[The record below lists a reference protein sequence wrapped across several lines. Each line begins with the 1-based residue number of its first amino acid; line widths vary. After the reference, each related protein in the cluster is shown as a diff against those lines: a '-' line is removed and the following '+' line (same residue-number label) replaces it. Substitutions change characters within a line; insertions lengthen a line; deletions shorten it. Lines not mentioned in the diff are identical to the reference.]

1 MKKLFKSVFAL
12 AIMGLAL
19 VSCNKADEAIPQD
32 PEKGYVYTFSVV
44 DDYAPTKATLGTNGV
59 GWESGDRVGLFTPNS
74 HGYASID
81 VSKTPKEVILYSK
94 EIIPAGSKA
103 YAYYPYSSDNTKDD
117 DEAAKIV
124 FLDVQQGTSVS
135 AMPMAG
141 IPFTVET
148 EVAAKTNQNGV
159 IKFLNLG
166 SIIEFNVFS
175 SKAEYQTETVKSI
188 LVKTT
193 GDDYVSGNTYL
204 DLTQVDASDESSL
217 SVIFIQAS
225 DAKNEVKVNQDAQVA
240 DSKNNAT
247 PVYMVLVPGNHSGL
261 IIVNTDLA
269 SYTWNLPSVA
279 FKRNGLKHFNMDLNN
294 ATRGPLNEVV
304 KTLPYEEPFTAS
316 IGEFTTNEVIPVP
329 EIGAIWKWGGATYG
343 MKATAST
350 GGKSPVNYAS
360 EAWLISPWID
370 LTGGVQYAAVT
381 FDHVHRYAG
390 TATEELTFW
399 VLSDDIGAKW
409 TQHTIPTYA
418 SGTNWTFVN
427 SEEIS
432 LNSYVGKKVKV
443 GFKYLSNTTNAATW
457 EIKNFKAFVASA
469 PKTANPVISYEAST
483 KTVTITCE
491 TPGAKIG
498 YTTDGTN
505 PDADDSGPKG
515 TTQLYTGPFTISKT
529 TTVKAFAGADEM
541 DPSDIVSKECVVGY
555 EFETIAQLNALATTT
570 SKSVYGKLT
579 NAVVSFVPGTMDA
592 VIKDATGSVLYHK
605 KDHGLKQGQYY
616 TGDITVDLIYYNGL
630 YSDITSIDVKFEGDG
645 EVVNPEVLTLT
656 QLTGNYTKYQ
666 NTYAKIE
673 NIKVTNVSGKN
684 ITVSDGTNTYVVYTN
699 YGDAT
704 CAVEDKITA
713 IGTITKYGTTE
724 ELKVWSADDITVTEH
739 TAAEHAI
746 NITQSTG
753 GTITAK
759 VDGNEIASG
768 TKVMEGKT
776 VQLSVTIDNN
786 YNFNQW
792 IVEGAVNLSSTT
804 SHVVTFKVGTE
815 DVSVSATFTN
825 QSGTTYTKVTTAPT
839 DWSGTYIIVYESSAT
854 SGLVCLAGT
863 DAYQNFTTATI
874 ASGVI
879 SSNDLSSYEVQIAS
893 YDTGYSIKALGGANA
908 NKYLEGK
915 GDSNGTKFNASPS
928 KVTTFS
934 LSGGLVTIT
943 NNTDLFV
950 YNSTNGQNGER
961 WRFYKSGTAGSGG
974 VYKKPALYRKN

>member
-1 MKKLFKSVFAL
+1 MKKLFKSVLAL

-74 HGYASID
+74 HGYANID

-124 FLDVQQGTSVS
+124 FPDVQQGTSVS

-166 SIIEFNVFS
+166 SIIEFNIFS

-217 SVIFIQAS
+217 SVIFLQAS

-261 IIVNTDLA
+261 IIVNTDQA

-304 KTLPYEEPFTAS
+304 KTLPYEEPFTS
-316 IGEFTTNEVIPVP
+316 SFGDFTINDVTLSGLSSVWTMDSH
-329 EIGAIWKWGGATYG
+329 GCA
-343 MKATAST
+343 KATGYSGSSHET
-350 GGKSPVNYAS
+350 ES
-360 EAWLISPWID
+360 WLVSPWID
-370 LTGGVQYAAVT
+370 LTGGVQYAAIT
-381 FDHVHRYAG
+381 FDHVYRYVSDHAG
-390 TATEELTFW
+390 LSFMLMTDDPTAAWQELTVPTW
-399 VLSDDIGAKW
+399 V
-409 TQHTIPTYA
+409 TNN
-418 SGTNWTFVN
+418 NWTFE
-427 SEEIS
+427 SSGEIS
-432 LNSYVGKKVKV
+432 LNSFVGKKVKV
-443 GFKYLSNTTNAATW
+443 AFKYTSTATSGATW
-457 EIKNFKAFVASA
+457 EVKNFKAFVASA

-555 EFETIAQLNALATTT
+555 EFETIAELNALAQAAGTNSV
-570 SKSVYGKLT
+570 SKFGKLT
-579 NAVVSFVPGTMDA
+579 NAVVSFTPSTDA
-592 VIKDATGSVLYHK
+592 KAAIITDGTGSIMVYK
-605 KDHGLKQGQYY
+605 ENHGLSQGQTFTGDLTATVTTYKNYY
-616 TGDITVDLIYYNGL
+616 TEITDLDAAFTG
-630 YSDITSIDVKFEGDG
+630 SGA
-645 EVVNPEVLTLT
+645 VVEPTVLTLA
-656 QLTGNYTKYQ
+656 QLSGNYTKYQ
-666 NTYAKIE
+666 NTYAKVE
-673 NIKVTNVSGKN
+673 NLNVTSVNGRN
-684 ITVSDGTNTYVVYTN
+684 IYVSDGTNTYVVYAN
-699 YGDAT
+699 YDNPTAVAGDKVT
-704 CAVEDKITA
+704 AV
-713 IGTITKYGTTE
+713 GTITKYNTTE
-724 ELKVWSADDITVTEH
+724 ELKVWTSSDLTVSHTATTHKITYTQPSEGGTIYVGYASNFSNQINSGDEVMEGTVITIEATAATNFNFNGWTLTGATPQDASKATTSFTVGSSDVNIAASFLAKGAPVTIIVDGSTLTSTATTSNTEH
-739 TAAEHAI
+739 TFGGVTFVFSDGAKQYSSLGDHKFSDKAI
-746 NITQSTG
+746 LIGKSGKYIYNKTAIPGKITKFEIYANKGASAKVTVG
-753 GTITAK
+753 VNFSSSAITAYNSSAANTYESLLSTL
-759 VDGNEIASG
+759 DCIYDASAKIPDNCKYFWYQV
-768 TKVMEGKT
+768 TNANNSQ
-776 VQLSVTIDNN
+776 VQFRI
-786 YNFNQW
+786 
-792 IVEGAVNLSSTT
+792 
-804 SHVVTFKVGTE
+804 
-815 DVSVSATFTN
+815 
-825 QSGTTYTKVTTAPT
+825 
-839 DWSGTYIIVYESSAT
+839 TYIP
-854 SGLVCLAGT
+854 
-863 DAYQNFTTATI
+863 D
-874 ASGVI
+874 
-879 SSNDLSSYEVQIAS
+879 
-893 YDTGYSIKALGGANA
+893 
-908 NKYLEGK
+908 
-915 GDSNGTKFNASPS
+915 
-928 KVTTFS
+928 
-934 LSGGLVTIT
+934 
-943 NNTDLFV
+943 
-950 YNSTNGQNGER
+950 
-961 WRFYKSGTAGSGG
+961 
-974 VYKKPALYRKN
+974 